1 MARRSSGLAAI
12 TDYIRRN
19 PRTAAIA
26 AFNLGLY
33 AASLTRKGIRRS
45 DLRDFP
51 SKLVE
56 LVPGMRDLISLVPMM
71 DEEEPPR
78 ATRKSRARKPASRAT
93 KGKSRRRNPA
103 NGPDVRKRT

>member
-71 DEEEPPR
+71 DDEEPR
-78 ATRKSRARKPASRAT
+78 TRRKSRARKPASRAAKA
-93 KGKSRRRNPA
+93 KGRRRNPA

>member
-45 DLRDFP
+45 DLKDFP
-51 SKLVE
+51 YKLVE

-71 DEEEPPR
+71 DDEEPR
-78 ATRKSRARKPASRAT
+78 ARRKSRARKPASRPT
-93 KGKSRRRNPA
+93 KAKKSPPEPRQ
-103 NGPDVRKRT
+103 RTGR

>member
-33 AASLTRKGIRRS
+33 AASLTRKGVRRS
-45 DLRDFP
+45 DLRDLP

-56 LVPGMRDLISLVPMM
+56 LVPGMRDLVSLVPMM
-71 DEEEPPR
+71 MDEDEPPR
-78 ATRKSRARKPASRAT
+78 AKRKSRARRPASRST
-93 KGKSRRRNPA
+93 RRKAQQPEPQPRA
-103 NGPDVRKRT
+103 AR

>member
-1 MARRSSGLAAI
+1 MARQSSGLAAI

-33 AASLTRKGIRRS
+33 AASLTRKGVRRS
-45 DLRDFP
+45 DLKDLP

-56 LVPGMRDLISLVPMM
+56 LVPGMRDLASLVPMM
-71 DEEEPPR
+71 DEDERPR
-78 ATRKSRARKPASRAT
+78 AKRKSRARRAAARPT
-93 KGKSRRRNPA
+93 LRKKSPPEPRP
-103 NGPDVRKRT
+103 RTAR

>member
-19 PRTAAIA
+19 PRTAAMA

-33 AASLTRKGIRRS
+33 AASLTRKGVRRS
-45 DLRDFP
+45 DLKDFP
-51 SKLVE
+51 SKLLE

-71 DEEEPPR
+71 DEDEPPR
-78 ATRKSRARKPASRAT
+78 ARRKSRPRKPASRPT
-93 KGKSRRRNPA
+93 KGK
-103 NGPDVRKRT
+103 

>member
-1 MARRSSGLAAI
+1 MTRQSSGLAAI

-33 AASLTRKGIRRS
+33 AASITRKGVRRS
-45 DLRDFP
+45 DLKDLP

-71 DEEEPPR
+71 DEDERPR
-78 ATRKSRARKPASRAT
+78 ARRKSRARKPAARAT
-93 KGKSRRRNPA
+93 MRKKSPA
-103 NGPDVRKRT
+103 EPRPRTAR

>member
-12 TDYIRRN
+12 SDYVRRN

-33 AASLTRKGIRRS
+33 AASLTRKGVRRS
-45 DLRDFP
+45 DLNDLP

-56 LVPGMRDLISLVPMM
+56 LVPGMRELVSLVPMM
-71 DEEEPPR
+71 MGEEEPR
-78 ATRKSRARKPASRAT
+78 SRRKSRARKPASRSTIREPRPRSA
-93 KGKSRRRNPA
+93 R
-103 NGPDVRKRT
+103 

>member
-33 AASLTRKGIRRS
+33 AASLTRKGVRRS
-45 DLRDFP
+45 DLKD
-51 SKLVE
+51 
-56 LVPGMRDLISLVPMM
+56 
-71 DEEEPPR
+71 
-78 ATRKSRARKPASRAT
+78 
-93 KGKSRRRNPA
+93 
-103 NGPDVRKRT
+103 

>member
-1 MARRSSGLAAI
+1 MARQSSGLAAI

-33 AASLTRKGIRRS
+33 AASLTRKGVRRS
-45 DLRDFP
+45 DLKDLP

-56 LVPGMRDLISLVPMM
+56 LVPGMRDLVGLVPMM

-78 ATRKSRARKPASRAT
+78 AKRKSRPRRAATRPPIRKKSPAEP
-93 KGKSRRRNPA
+93 RRRTT
-103 NGPDVRKRT
+103 R

>member
-1 MARRSSGLAAI
+1 MARQSSGLAAI

-33 AASLTRKGIRRS
+33 AASLTRKGVRRS
-45 DLRDFP
+45 DLKDLP

-56 LVPGMRDLISLVPMM
+56 LVPGMRDLASLVPMMM

-78 ATRKSRARKPASRAT
+78 AKRKSRTRRPVSRSTKRKESPAEP
-93 KGKSRRRNPA
+93 RRRTA
-103 NGPDVRKRT
+103 R

>member
-45 DLRDFP
+45 DLRDLP

-56 LVPGMRDLISLVPMM
+56 LVPGMRDLISLVPMIA
-71 DEEEPPR
+71 EEEPPR
-78 ATRKSRARKPASRAT
+78 ARRKSRARKPASRPR
-93 KGKSRRRNPA
+93 KG
-103 NGPDVRKRT
+103 

>member
-1 MARRSSGLAAI
+1 MARQSSGLAAI

-33 AASLTRKGIRRS
+33 AASLTRKGVRRS
-45 DLRDFP
+45 ELKDLP

-56 LVPGMRDLISLVPMM
+56 LVPGMRDLVGLVPMM
-71 DEEEPPR
+71 MDQDEPPL
-78 ATRKSRARKPASRAT
+78 TRGKSRTRKPASRPT
-93 KGKSRRRNPA
+93 KRRASPAEPRRRSA
-103 NGPDVRKRT
+103 R

>member
-19 PRTAAIA
+19 PRSSAIA

-33 AASLTRKGIRRS
+33 AASLTRKGVRRS
-45 DLRDFP
+45 ELKDLP

-56 LVPGMRDLISLVPMM
+56 LVPGIRDLVSLVPMM
-71 DEEEPPR
+71 MDLEEPAPTR
-78 ATRKSRARKPASRAT
+78 RKSRARKPAARSKKR
-93 KGKSRRRNPA
+93 KGSPTEPRRRA
-103 NGPDVRKRT
+103 AR

>member
-33 AASLTRKGIRRS
+33 AASLTRKGVRRS
-45 DLRDFP
+45 DLKDLP

-56 LVPGMRDLISLVPMM
+56 LVPGMRGPDQPCS
-71 DEEEPPR
+71 DD
-78 ATRKSRARKPASRAT
+78 
-93 KGKSRRRNPA
+93 GRRRAAACEAKIARPQA
-103 NGPDVRKRT
+103 GFATYKG

>member
-1 MARRSSGLAAI
+1 MARRSNGLAPI

-26 AFNLGLY
+26 AFNFGLY

-45 DLRDFP
+45 DLRDLP

-78 ATRKSRARKPASRAT
+78 ARRKSRARKPASRPT
-93 KGKSRRRNPA
+93 KGKNSPA
-103 NGPDVRKRT
+103 EPRQRTGR

>member
-1 MARRSSGLAAI
+1 MARQGSGLAAI

-33 AASLTRKGIRRS
+33 AASLTRKGVRRS
-45 DLRDFP
+45 DLKDLP

-56 LVPGMRDLISLVPMM
+56 LVPGMRDLVSLVPMM
-71 DEEEPPR
+71 MDREEPPR
-78 ATRKSRARKPASRAT
+78 TRRKSRTRKPVSRSTRRKESPAEP
-93 KGKSRRRNPA
+93 RRRTA
-103 NGPDVRKRT
+103 R

>member
-1 MARRSSGLAAI
+1 MARHSSGLAAI

-33 AASLTRKGIRRS
+33 AASLTRKGVRRS
-45 DLRDFP
+45 DLKDLP

-56 LVPGMRDLISLVPMM
+56 LVPGMRDLVSLVPMM
-71 DEEEPPR
+71 MDQDEPPR
-78 ATRKSRARKPASRAT
+78 ARRKSRT
-93 KGKSRRRNPA
+93 
-103 NGPDVRKRT
+103 RKRSRSTKRKESAPEPRPRAAR

>member
-33 AASLTRKGIRRS
+33 AASLTRKGVRGS
-45 DLRDFP
+45 ELRDLP
-51 SKLVE
+51 AKLAE
-56 LVPGMRDLISLVPMM
+56 LVPGMRELVSLVPMM
-71 DEEEPPR
+71 MDDDEPR
-78 ATRKSRARKPASRAT
+78 RAPRKSRARKPRSRST
-93 KGKSRRRNPA
+93 KRKDSPA
-103 NGPDVRKRT
+103 EPHPRAAR

>member
-1 MARRSSGLAAI
+1 MARRSSGLTAI

-33 AASLTRKGIRRS
+33 AASLTRKGVRRS
-45 DLRDFP
+45 DLKDLP
-51 SKLVE
+51 SKLLE

-71 DEEEPPR
+71 DEDEPPR
-78 ATRKSRARKPASRAT
+78 ARRKSRARKPASRPT
-93 KGKSRRRNPA
+93 KGQKAPA
-103 NGPDVRKRT
+103 EPRPGTAR

>member
-1 MARRSSGLAAI
+1 MARQSSGLAVI

-19 PRTAAIA
+19 PRAAAIA

-33 AASLTRKGIRRS
+33 AASLTRKGVRRS
-45 DLRDFP
+45 DLKDLP

-56 LVPGMRDLISLVPMM
+56 LVPGMRDLVSLVPMMM

-78 ATRKSRARKPASRAT
+78 AKRKSRARKPASRST
-93 KGKSRRRNPA
+93 TRKGSNPEPRRRA
-103 NGPDVRKRT
+103 AR

>member
-33 AASLTRKGIRRS
+33 AASLTRKGVRRS
-45 DLRDFP
+45 DLKDLP

-78 ATRKSRARKPASRAT
+78 ARRKSRARKPASRLT
-93 KGKSRRRNPA
+93 KGKKATAEPRQ
-103 NGPDVRKRT
+103 RTER